1 LKLITIKKQQIA
13 VKGKSFWNVSTPQ
26 NGSWCWRKL
35 LKLRHLARG
44 LIRFEVGTGEN
55 IHLWMDNWHP
65 FGALV
70 EKFGFRIVY
79 DSYRKLDAKLSSV
92 LKDGI

>member
-1 LKLITIKKQQIA
+1 MFLPLKMVHGA
-13 VKGKSFWNVSTPQ
+13 GESSSSFDP
-26 NGSWCWRKL
+26 
-35 LKLRHLARG
+35 RG